1 MFGWLNK
8 LSKTKMI
15 MTLGVLAIIFNL
27 MVNILIEVVTT
38 LQDGNT
44 VGI

>member
-8 LSKTKMI
+8 LSKTKMV

-27 MVNILIEVVTT
+27 LVKFLMKS
-38 LQDGNT
+38 
-44 VGI
+44 